1 MPELDTTGYILLYKQ
16 LADKIRDG
24 ICNGTYNYNER
35 IPGEFEL
42 SEQYKVSRST
52 VRKAI
57 ISLVDEGLL
66 VKIHGKGTFVA
77 TPKLRQPSMGFRSF
91 TEEMQAMG
99 KKLITK
105 VITCMM
111 QHAEAEVASFLGIAP
126 QSDVVVL
133 KRLRYID
140 GVPICIET
148 THLSADHR
156 YLLNEDL
163 NTSLYKVLREKHGI
177 HPAAGTKTFEI
188 CYALPE
194 EAGLLGI
201 PRGSAL
207 MLVED
212 RVFDDKGKPL
222 YITKQ
227 VLCGDKFKYAIV
239 Q

>member
-1 MPELDTTGYILLYKQ
+1 MSELDTNSYLLLYKQ

-24 ICNGTYNYNER
+24 ICNGTFKYNER

-66 VKIHGKGTFVA
+66 IKIHGKGTFVA
-77 TPKLRQPSMGFRSF
+77 TPKLRQPSTGFRSF
-91 TEEMQAMG
+91 TEEMLAMG
-99 KKLITK
+99 KKLVTK
-105 VITCMM
+105 VIHCTM
-111 QHAEAEVASFLGIAP
+111 QRADDDDVQFLGVMP

-133 KRLRYID
+133 KRLRYVD
-140 GVPICIET
+140 NVPICIET

-163 NTSLYKVLREKHGI
+163 NTSLYKVLREKHDI

-194 EAGLLGI
+194 EAELLDI

-212 RVFDDKGKPL
+212 RVFDSKGKPL

-227 VLCGDKFKYAIV
+227 VMCGDKFKYAIV